1 MSSFAD
7 EFRRRQKQEKEK
19 ERLKKQE
26 AQQRLQSY
34 QMTHHSLIEQ
44 VGMKQYK
51 DGSRQK
57 QLVSQQ
63 DLHSVQ
69 LNEVK
74 INKNTNT
81 TAPPSPSSSHVPDS
95 ERMKHDD
102 DDLTFKSD
110 IDKAGVLEWS
120 PTRAEVPVKDMSPK
134 SVTTAVTMAHDYV
147 EDDGTVLTVK
157 SAPPSTKQYKHGS
170 RQKQLLLDM
179 SPKSVTTPVT
189 MAHDY
194 VEDDGTVLTAK
205 SAPPSMKQYK
215 GGSRQ
220 KQLVSQQDLHSVQ
233 LNGVKIIKN
242 TNTTAQPSPS
252 SSDVPDSERMKHD
265 DDDLTFKSNMD
276 KAGVLEWSPTRA
288 EVPVKDMSPK
298 SVTMAVTMAHDYVED
313 DGTVLTAKSA
323 PPSMKQYKGGSRQ
336 KQLVSQQD
344 LHSVQLNGVKI
355 IKNTN
360 TTAQPSPSSSDVPD
374 SEGMKHD
381 DDDLTFKSNMDKAG
395 VLEWSPTRAEVP
407 VKDMSPK
414 SVTMAVT
421 MAHDY
426 VEDDG
431 TVLTAKAA
439 PTFLATSLEE
449 DFAPMEEDA
458 QDATGIAPPPPSL
471 VPPPLP
477 LTNVEDEAASSGAG
491 GVDDDDPK
499 QPPRDGPSQQ
509 VAGTATTVTAD
520 NVAPA
525 TDSAAPDATST
536 VVTSFTDSTTPLSP
550 ATTTVET
557 PTIPVPDA
565 TATATVPTT
574 AAPTT
579 HAPVVDETAP
589 AVAAAS
595 ETTVPDTATPESSAT
610 SSMTEETSSNWCLT
624 CALFV

>member
-7 EFRRRQKQEKEK
+7 EFRRRQKEEKEK

-57 QLVSQQ
+57 PLVSQQ

-134 SVTTAVTMAHDYV
+134 SVTTAVTMGHDYV

-179 SPKSVTTPVT
+179 SPKSVTT
-189 MAHDY
+189 
-194 VEDDGTVLTAK
+194 
-205 SAPPSMKQYK
+205 
-215 GGSRQ
+215 
-220 KQLVSQQDLHSVQ
+220 
-233 LNGVKIIKN
+233 
-242 TNTTAQPSPS
+242 
-252 SSDVPDSERMKHD
+252 
-265 DDDLTFKSNMD
+265 
-276 KAGVLEWSPTRA
+276 
-288 EVPVKDMSPK
+288 
-298 SVTMAVTMAHDYVED
+298 AVTMAHDYVED

-360 TTAQPSPSSSDVPD
+360 TTAQPSPSSSHVPD
-374 SEGMKHD
+374 SERMKHD
-381 DDDLTFKSNMDKAG
+381 DDDLTFKSDMDKA
-395 VLEWSPTRAEVP
+395 EWSSTRAEVP

-439 PTFLATSLEE
+439 PTFLATSLEK
-449 DFAPMEEDA
+449 DFATMEEAA
-458 QDATGIAPPPPSL
+458 QDATGIASPPPSL

-536 VVTSFTDSTTPLSP
+536 VVTSFTDSTTPLST

-557 PTIPVPDA
+557 PTIPDPD
-565 TATATVPTT
+565 ATATVPTT

-579 HAPVVDETAP
+579 HVPVVDETAP